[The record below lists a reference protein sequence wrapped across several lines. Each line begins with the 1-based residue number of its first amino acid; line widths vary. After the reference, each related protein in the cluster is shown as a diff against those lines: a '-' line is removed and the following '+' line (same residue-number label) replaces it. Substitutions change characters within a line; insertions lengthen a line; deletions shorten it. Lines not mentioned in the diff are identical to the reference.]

1 MERMNRVLVIDDDAS
16 IRESLEMYLQ
26 DKGLAVQT
34 ADTGNGGFRACLDYN
49 PQVVILDIRLPD
61 VSGLEILRR
70 IVATFPDLK
79 VIMITAYH
87 DMESTIEAMQYGAY
101 D

>member
-1 MERMNRVLVIDDDAS
+1 MESMNRVLVIDDDAS

-34 ADTGNGGFRACLDYN
+34 ADTGNGGFRACLDYD

-70 IVATFPDLK
+70 TCEDLPGS
-79 VIMITAYH
+79 
-87 DMESTIEAMQYGAY
+87 ESHNDNSLSRHGKHYRSHAIRCL
-101 D
+101 

>member
-1 MERMNRVLVIDDDAS
+1 MENLNRVLVIDDDAS

-34 ADTGNGGFRACLDYN
+34 AETGNRGFELCLNYD

-61 VSGLEILRR
+61 VCGLAILRR
-70 IVATFPDLK
+70 LVETRPGVK
-79 VIMITAYH
+79 VNKITAF
-87 DMESTIEAMQYGAY
+87 DEMEG
-101 D
+101 

>member
-1 MERMNRVLVIDDDAS
+1 MESMNRVLVIDDDAS

-34 ADTGNGGFRACLDYN
+34 ADTGTGGFRACLDYK

-61 VSGLEILRR
+61 VSGLEVLRR
-70 IVATFPDLK
+70 IVEKCPDAK
-79 VIMITAYH
+79 VIIIMI
-87 DMESTIEAMQYGAY
+87 
-101 D
+101 